1 MVLRSFIKTVL
12 WLLWLIE
19 PTPHTNIITLK
30 PEEIANSVLSLFLL
44 QRVSIKPSETT
55 TSLLRHCAT
64 VIIRADGKTYK
75 SCLCL
80 CRANEGI
87 KFTFYLICQH
97 EITILI
103 MQIYI
108 NTILGWIISTL
119 SLKRIQ
125 Y

>member
-12 WLLWLIE
+12 LLLWLIE

-30 PEEIANSVLSLFLL
+30 PEEIANSVEFISARETQNQTNLDNNIVTATLLLSTI
-44 QRVSIKPSETT
+44 QDV
-55 TSLLRHCAT
+55 
-64 VIIRADGKTYK
+64 KTYK
-75 SCLCL
+75 GCLCK
-80 CRANEGI
+80 ANEGI